1 MNAFRQYA
9 LLTQLI
15 IREGQFRH
23 SGHDFQEKRMQALED
38 MKQFCPSLPPQDTG
52 WPLKKRLLKNP
63 YLRSWFAQAAF
74 FKSSR
79 NLQGS
84 HLSVPARNLSYI
96 RIPRAAS
103 TTVCYAVLSARF
115 PELIRYRMSSEK
127 INFLADVMMEKH
139 APAED
144 EERMFFT
151 VVRNPFAR
159 IVSVYRNFFEQASG
173 HFIYE
178 DYLFGVLRK
187 DLSFKEFIT
196 VLQIIPDSLKDQHL
210 KPQHCFLRFYR
221 ENSLRV
227 KVLTLERPE
236 SIRSFL
242 SSYHIPF
249 GDHNRS
255 EKEYDYRTY
264 YDKETVLQVHA
275 LYRTD
280 VDLFG
285 YQQLYEELRAFV
297 SRR

>member
-1 MNAFRQYA
+1 MNALRQYA

-38 MKQFCPSLPPQDTG
+38 MTQFCPSLPSPGAVWQ
-52 WPLKKRLLKNP
+52 LKKRLLKNP
-63 YLRSWFAQAAF
+63 YLRRWFTHAAF

-79 NLQGS
+79 NLHGS
-84 HLSVPARNLSYI
+84 HLHVPACNLSYI

-103 TTVCYAVLSARF
+103 TTLCYAMLAARF
-115 PELIRYRMSSEK
+115 PELIHYRMSFEK
-127 INFLADVMMEKH
+127 INFLADVRMEKQ

-187 DLSFKEFIT
+187 DLSFKEFIK

-221 ENSLRV
+221 ENSLEV

-236 SIRSFL
+236 RIRSFL

-249 GDHNRS
+249 AEHNRS

-264 YDKETVLQVHA
+264 YDKKTLQQVYG

-285 YQQLYEELRAFV
+285 YQQLYEQLERIV
-297 SRR
+297 SQR